1 MRDQNTRRYR
11 RPQLKDE
18 LRVAFSLFLLLILIL
33 PGCGQV
39 DPQTVENI
47 PAGGEVG
54 EMAPSLTLRSLEG
67 DDVRI
72 ESFRGEILILA
83 VWAEICSQCLGAEGD
98 LELID
103 ELNDQ
108 YESAESGIHVLAP
121 NFFDPV
127 WRMHEIREE
136 GGYRVKFL
144 SDPDGTFAEAFEINE
159 LPTLLTFIVD
169 RSGIIRYRQN
179 RVDFEQI
186 GDVID
191 RLPD

>member
-1 MRDQNTRRYR
+1 MRDQNTIRYL
-11 RPQLKDE
+11 RPQPRGG
-18 LRVAFSLFLLLILIL
+18 LRVAFLLFLLLIL

-39 DPQTVENI
+39 DPQTVENA
-47 PAGGEVG
+47 PSGGDVG
-54 EMAPSLTLRSLEG
+54 EMVPSLTLRSLKG

-72 ESFRGEILILA
+72 ESFRGEVLVLA
-83 VWAEICSQCLGAEGD
+83 VWAEICSECLGAEGD

-103 ELNDQ
+103 DLNDR
-108 YESAESGIHVLAP
+108 YESAESGVHVLAP

-136 GGYRVKFL
+136 GGYRVEFL
-144 SDPDGTFAEAFEINE
+144 SDPEGTFAEAFEITE

-191 RLPD
+191 HLPD